1 MHESPRYIVLL
12 ALQADAELSALRFDD
27 SGLTCAVGT
36 STGMVALFD
45 LRSSRP
51 MLIKD
56 HMYGDKIID
65 IKFHQP
71 ALGAGSSQRQVI
83 STGEG
88 VENA

>member
-1 MHESPRYIVLL
+1 MEWELL
-12 ALQADAELSALRFDD
+12 ALQPDAELSALRFDD

-51 MLIKD
+51 MLVKD
-56 HMYGDKIID
+56 HMYGDRIID

-71 ALGAGSSQRQVI
+71 ALGAGNSQRQVI

-88 VENA
+88 SDNAWTAT